1 MDPRE
6 VLEANLSLV
15 DRVIGRVCAR
25 ARMYGPDAE
34 DFGSHV
40 KLALIDD
47 DYAVLRKWEGES
59 LATYLAVVIQ
69 RMLID
74 VWRARGRWQPSTEAR
89 RLGRAAIELETLI
102 VRDGRSISE
111 SVPAVQSIDASLSVN
126 AIEQLAA
133 RLPRR
138 PPPPR
143 NIPITDETFEELA
156 GAGAADERVRAAD
169 VRRMSSGTNRV
180 VREALA
186 RMELEDRMLIR
197 LRFLSSMTIADIAR
211 MMSIPQRP
219 LYRRLEA
226 LLGTLRQELA
236 AAGIDGA
243 ELADVIANP
252 EEEIDFGWKT
262 DDPLPSSS
270 IGGGEEA
277 IEEDSR

>member
-1 MDPRE
+1 MHPRE

-15 DRVIGRVCAR
+15 ERVIGRVCAR

-34 DFGSHV
+34 DFASHV

-47 DYAVLRKWEGES
+47 DYAVLRKWEGGS

-74 VWRARGRWQPSTEAR
+74 VWRARGRWQPSAEAR
-89 RLGRAAIELETLI
+89 RLGRAAVELETLL
-102 VRDGRSISE
+102 VRDGRSISDA
-111 SVPAVQSIDASLSVN
+111 VPAVQRIDASLSIN

-138 PPPPR
+138 LPPPR
-143 NIPITDETFEELA
+143 SIPISDEATEELA

-186 RMELEDRMLIR
+186 RMALEDRMLIR

-243 ELADVIANP
+243 QLADVIANP

-262 DDPLPSSS
+262 DDPLPSSPGS
-270 IGGGEEA
+270 GGEA

>member
-1 MDPRE
+1 MHPRE

-15 DRVIGRVCAR
+15 ERVIGRVCAR

-34 DFGSHV
+34 DFASHV

-47 DYAVLRKWEGES
+47 DYAVLRKWEGGS

-74 VWRARGRWQPSTEAR
+74 VWRARGRWQPSAEAR
-89 RLGRAAIELETLI
+89 RLGRAAVALETLI
-102 VRDGRSISE
+102 VRDGRSIGE
-111 SVPAVQSIDASLSVN
+111 AVPAVQGIDASLSVN

-138 PPPPR
+138 LPPPR
-143 NIPITDETFEELA
+143 SIPITDETFEELA
-156 GAGAADERVRAAD
+156 GAGAADERVRAGDA
-169 VRRMSSGTNRV
+169 RRMSSGTNRV
-180 VREALA
+180 VREALG

-226 LLGTLRQELA
+226 LLGTLRQQLA
-236 AAGIDGA
+236 AAGIDGTQ
-243 ELADVIANP
+243 LADVIANP

-262 DDPLPSSS
+262 DDPPPSSS